1 MISSIDFVG
10 FISPAY
16 ILVVMDEGGLQIH
29 IVGAGGIGSN
39 LIALL
44 LPSLRNGII
53 ANQLGGISFHLHD
66 ADMVEEKN
74 LVHQRFTE
82 SHINMPKVDALAM
95 EFNLIHPNVR
105 VIGHST
111 NLRSSEPLRN
121 ANIII
126 VAVDRPEPRRIV
138 HSLRNVEW
146 YDLRCGLDSCL
157 VLTHETHPDDI
168 ERLTPEH
175 KPASCQ
181 PDGAI
186 ESGNIQF
193 GSALA
198 GTFGANI
205 ILRSLMNRIGN
216 KTNIPGPV
224 CFSMDMGMIPVFIQ
238 TKNTVP
244 FSQQPPK
251 RPTHLWSEKEDV
263 QLLEQAKRGL
273 TLERV
278 ASHHQRSP
286 GAIWHRLLKITGI
299 RKTLDSE
306 VGE

>member
-1 MISSIDFVG
+1 MNENGV
-10 FISPAY
+10 
-16 ILVVMDEGGLQIH
+16 QIH
-29 IVGAGGIGSN
+29 IIGAGGIGSN

-44 LPSLRNGII
+44 LPSLRNGIVSE
-53 ANQLGGISFHLHD
+53 QLGGITFHLHD
-66 ADMVEEKN
+66 ADIVEEKN
-74 LVHQRFTE
+74 LVHQRF
-82 SHINMPKVDALAM
+82 SDADIGVAKVDALVQQ
-95 EFNLIHPNVR
+95 FDLIHPSVR
-105 VIGHST
+105 VIGHSI
-111 NLRSSEPLRN
+111 NLRTAEPLGN
-121 ANIII
+121 ADIVI

-138 HSLRNVEW
+138 HSLENVEW

-157 VLTHETHPDDI
+157 VLTHETHSDDI
-168 ERLTPEH
+168 ERLTPTH

-181 PDGAI
+181 PDGVI

-205 ILRSLMNRIGN
+205 VLRSLMNRISSN
-216 KTNIPGPV
+216 SNIPGPI
-224 CFSMDMGMIPVFIQ
+224 CFSMNLGMIPVFMQ
-238 TKNTVP
+238 SKNTIP
-244 FSQQPPK
+244 FKQQPTK
-251 RPTHLWSEKEDV
+251 RLTEQWSNSEDK
-263 QLLEQAKRGL
+263 QLLEQAERGL

-299 RKTLDSE
+299 RKPLDSE

>member
-1 MISSIDFVG
+1 MRKK
-10 FISPAY
+10 
-16 ILVVMDEGGLQIH
+16 GLEIH
-29 IVGAGGIGSN
+29 IIGTGGIGSN
-39 LIALL
+39 LISLL
-44 LPSLRNGII
+44 LPALRNGVV
-53 ANQLGGISFHLHD
+53 AKQLNGLSFHLHD
-66 ADMVEEKN
+66 ADIVEEKN
-74 LVHQRFTE
+74 LVHQRFVK
-82 SHINMPKVDALAM
+82 SQIDMRKVEALA
-95 EFNLIHPNVR
+95 NDYDLIHPKIR
-105 VIGHST
+105 VFGHST
-111 NLRSSEPLRN
+111 NLRAPESLSN
-121 ANIII
+121 ADIVI
-126 VAVDRPEPRRIV
+126 VAVDRPEPRRMV
-138 HSLRNVEW
+138 HSLENVEW

-205 ILRSLMNRIGN
+205 ILRSLMNRIGI

-224 CFSMDMGMIPVFIQ
+224 CFSMDMGMIPVFVQ

-244 FSQQPPK
+244 FNQQPPK
-251 RPTHLWSEKEDV
+251 RPTQLWSEKEDV
-263 QLLEQAKRGL
+263 QLLEQAKKGL

-299 RKTLDSE
+299 RQPLDSE
-306 VGE
+306 AGE

>member
-1 MISSIDFVG
+1 MNEKGV
-10 FISPAY
+10 
-16 ILVVMDEGGLQIH
+16 QIH
-29 IVGAGGIGSN
+29 VIGAGGIGSN
-39 LIALL
+39 LISLL
-44 LPSLRNGII
+44 LPSLKNGIVSE
-53 ANQLGGISFHLHD
+53 QLDGITFHLHD
-66 ADMVEEKN
+66 ADIIEERN
-74 LVHQRFTE
+74 LAHQRF
-82 SHINMPKVDALAM
+82 SDANIGMPKVDALVE
-95 EFNLIHPNVR
+95 EFDLVHPSVR

-111 NLRSSEPLRN
+111 NLRTAEPLRN
-121 ANIII
+121 ASIII

-138 HSLRNVEW
+138 HSLKNVEW

-181 PDGAI
+181 PEGAI

-198 GTFGANI
+198 GIFGANI
-205 ILRSLMNRIGN
+205 ILRSLMNRIGI

-224 CFSMDMGMIPVFIQ
+224 CFSMDMGLLPVFMQ
-238 TKNTVP
+238 TKNAVP
-244 FSQQPPK
+244 FNQQAPK
-251 RPTHLWSEKEDV
+251 RPSQLWSEEEDV
-263 QLLEQAKRGL
+263 QLLEQAKKGC

-299 RKTLDSE
+299 RKPLDSE
-306 VGE
+306 AGE